1 MHHDSDRFR
10 QIADPFSQKSR
21 FWTLFPQWV
30 CSLAATPPRLV
41 APPPANG
48 GMTPSKAPTRR
59 RHAVRGLRMAQ
70 NPHRSHPEVHRIAYK
85 TWTQHRL
92 ARQRGDIETN
102 NTTAHPQQ
110 GTAETG
116 ITTATEKCTKN
127 ARFSHAKAMTV
138 SIPHRHTRAK
148 ATPVSNN
155 RAAWSTGPG
164 RGARVGFE
172 ARCRRDWL
180 AWPRRPWAAAGPG
193 RVSSRRAQPCT
204 ATQRRRCG
212 GRRRDRRAR
221 AGFEARRRTK

>member
-1 MHHDSDRFR
+1 MGLQFGGHTTLTRGSAASKRGNDAIQGSD
-10 QIADPFSQKSR
+10 
-21 FWTLFPQWV
+21 
-30 CSLAATPPRLV
+30 TP
-41 APPPANG
+41 A
-48 GMTPSKAPTRR
+48 TRR
-59 RHAVRGLRMAQ
+59 QRASHGAKP
-70 NPHRSHPEVHRIAYK
+70 PHRSHPEVHRIAYK

-180 AWPRRPWAAAGPG
+180 AWLRRPWAAAGPG

>member
-1 MHHDSDRFR
+1 M
-10 QIADPFSQKSR
+10 
-21 FWTLFPQWV
+21 
-30 CSLAATPPRLV
+30 
-41 APPPANG
+41 
-48 GMTPSKAPTRR
+48 
-59 RHAVRGLRMAQ
+59 
-70 NPHRSHPEVHRIAYK
+70 HRIAYK

-180 AWPRRPWAAAGPG
+180 AWLRRPWAAAGPG
-193 RVSSRRAQPCT
+193 RAST

-221 AGFEARRRTK
+221 AGFDIDHSKPQARVWRSRGRPGPTAPGTPVGQQATPTPQPHTKTPTRNRVGVSEPPVGIEPTTYSLRVKRSAD